1 MPGAN
6 AGTDP
11 AAFVLPGDAPLGF
24 ERPFNQSSQ
33 AQSSWSRLWWGE
45 EAIHF
50 IDDVVSGDRDFR
62 DILSGKGTFVN
73 GPLAQFY
80 SAVAPSTCCGGGA
93 PSFGAVLPDPLTFYG
108 APEPLFDPAG
118 LPAILP
124 HDTNTWVR
132 VEDRG
137 PLASGLL
144 TMPAFLTKY
153 GSRRARA
160 HVLYNVFL
168 CREFVSETAELIP
181 SDNPDLMTRSG
192 CADCHATLEPLSS
205 YFSRVVESDWT
216 YLPKEHF
223 PVDTSACYKNDQGK
237 TAVKDGSKAMI
248 GTGDCNR
255 FYDVA
260 FSDED
265 SMKLRG
271 AYASPENADLGPAG
285 LAEKI
290 VSSPDFSV
298 CVARNVA
305 SSFLGRAL
313 TADDENLQRTLSEE
327 LEVSGYR
334 MRALVRALVL
344 SDAYRKANNMSSDV
358 WRAGG
363 EP

>member
-1 MPGAN
+1 
-6 AGTDP
+6 
-11 AAFVLPGDAPLGF
+11 
-24 ERPFNQSSQ
+24 
-33 AQSSWSRLWWGE
+33 
-45 EAIHF
+45 
-50 IDDVVSGDRDFR
+50 
-62 DILSGKGTFVN
+62 
-73 GPLAQFY
+73 
-80 SAVAPSTCCGGGA
+80 
-93 PSFGAVLPDPLTFYG
+93 
-108 APEPLFDPAG
+108 
-118 LPAILP
+118 
-124 HDTNTWVR
+124 
-132 VEDRG
+132 
-137 PLASGLL
+137 
-144 TMPAFLTKY
+144 MPAFLTKY

-192 CADCHATLEPLSS
+192 CTDCHATLEPLSA

-237 TAVKDGSKAMI
+237 TAVKDGGKAMI
-248 GTGDCNR
+248 GTGDCNKY
-255 FYDVA
+255 YDVA

-290 VSSPDFSV
+290 VSSPDFST

-313 TADDENLQRTLSEE
+313 TVDDENLQRTLSEE